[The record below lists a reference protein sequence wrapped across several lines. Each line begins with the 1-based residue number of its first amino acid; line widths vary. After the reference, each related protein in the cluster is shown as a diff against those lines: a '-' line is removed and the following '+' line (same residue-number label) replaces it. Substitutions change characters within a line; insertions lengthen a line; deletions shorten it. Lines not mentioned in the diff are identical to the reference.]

1 MHFHLINSWIHRYI
15 RIIEM
20 GGVLMRIFS
29 FTLVSWLGPASP
41 FLFVWAFN
49 TTDAVILAWCSILK
63 KDMAYSFLNVFW
75 VFVGIIGML
84 RATGHL
90 H

>member
-1 MHFHLINSWIHRYI
+1 MNAYAMNVFILRYI
-15 RIIEM
+15 RIFEM

-41 FLFVWAFN
+41 FLFVWSFN
-49 TTDAVILAWCSILK
+49 TVDAVILAWCAILK
-63 KDMAYSFLNVFW
+63 KDLAYSFLNVFW
-75 VFVGIIGML
+75 VFVGIVGIA
-84 RATGHL
+84 RAGGHL